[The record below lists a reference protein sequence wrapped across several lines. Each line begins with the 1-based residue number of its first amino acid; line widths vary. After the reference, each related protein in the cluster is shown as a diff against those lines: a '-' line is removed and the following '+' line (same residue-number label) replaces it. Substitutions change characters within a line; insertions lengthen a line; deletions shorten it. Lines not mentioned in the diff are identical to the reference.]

1 MDNPVPFTPNVITS
15 QSNRRTKP
23 PMSASDSAPA
33 GFNFISVDPSSR
45 TESSSSR
52 TLIRAN
58 AGRYIWKR
66 RKAGS
71 KEPARAKPYERPS
84 LQSPPLSSPPVFN
97 EVVVKAEPDTRESPV
112 IKEEE
117 EEEEEEEE
125 TTPSDSSLI
134 PYKRESSSDTIDL
147 TASLNHGL
155 KTPMMTVF
163 GTEVPEDTV
172 RRTIKY
178 SASVVMTK
186 MLPQDS
192 KSNGPTISDIWVSS
206 ALRSPAL
213 LSAFLYGTLSHEFV
227 LD

>member
-1 MDNPVPFTPNVITS
+1 MDNPVPFTPNALTS
-15 QSNRRTKP
+15 QSTRRTNP

-84 LQSPPLSSPPVFN
+84 LQSPPLSSPPAIN
-97 EVVVKAEPDTRESPV
+97 EVAVKSEPDVQKSPV

-117 EEEEEEEE
+117 EEEA
-125 TTPSDSSLI
+125 TASDTSLI

-155 KTPMMTVF
+155 KTPMLTVF

-178 SASVVMTK
+178 C
-186 MLPQDS
+186 
-192 KSNGPTISDIWVSS
+192 
-206 ALRSPAL
+206 
-213 LSAFLYGTLSHEFV
+213 
-227 LD
+227 

>member
-1 MDNPVPFTPNVITS
+1 MDNPVPFTPNALTN
-15 QSNRRTKP
+15 QSTRRTNP

-66 RKAGS
+66 RKAGT
-71 KEPARAKPYERPS
+71 KEPGRSKPYERPS
-84 LQSPPLSSPPVFN
+84 LQSPPLSSPPANN
-97 EVVVKAEPDTRESPV
+97 EVVVKSEPDIQESPV

-117 EEEEEEEE
+117 S
-125 TTPSDSSLI
+125 TPSDTTLV

-147 TASLNHGL
+147 TASLSHGL
-155 KTPMMTVF
+155 KTPMLTVF

-178 SASVVMTK
+178 C
-186 MLPQDS
+186 
-192 KSNGPTISDIWVSS
+192 
-206 ALRSPAL
+206 
-213 LSAFLYGTLSHEFV
+213 
-227 LD
+227 